1 MAISEDIEIHLL
13 KQSPVTARNVEDGE
27 CVHRLQALVA
37 ELLVKNELLRHQLR
51 RDACM
56 FERLRSLFERAAHFP
71 SKDDGIISPL
81 LQAYALLARQG

>member
-1 MAISEDIEIHLL
+1 
-13 KQSPVTARNVEDGE
+13 
-27 CVHRLQALVA
+27 
-37 ELLVKNELLRHQLR
+37 LLRHQLR